1 MEKKNRVFGTD
12 ILKYAAVVALGVIL
26 YQILDNL
33 SAFWG
38 GVSSFLSI
46 LRPLFIGLA
55 IAFLANLPMTFLEN
69 KVFAKWKAC
78 NLKRLICLFMGLLFI
93 IAIAAS
99 TLLLML
105 PRLFES
111 ISGIVENFDSY
122 TGALSSW
129 AEGLW
134 FRLSLPDEI
143 TASLLDAASGLISR
157 LDGVLAGALAA
168 AIEFT
173 VDVAGMVISIML
185 ALIIAFYALY
195 GKENLLSQLK
205 RFTRAL
211 WSKRR
216 ADYIISLASR
226 TNKTLKRYIFGMAAE
241 CTLLGLL
248 CFIGMSIFAFPFA
261 LLISVSVGV
270 MQMAPVVGPWASAIL
285 GALIILVA
293 DPPRALWFLIF
304 ILVVQQI
311 EANLIYPRV
320 VGSAVGLSGIWVVTA
335 IVLGGGLFGFVG
347 IVLAVPVTAV
357 LYTLLSEWVKVRLFG
372 KKLKEIDGVK

>member
-1 MEKKNRVFGTD
+1 MEKKNRVFGAD
-12 ILKYAAVVALGVIL
+12 VLKYAAVVALGVIL
-26 YQILDNL
+26 YQVLDNF

-38 GVSSFLSI
+38 GVRSFLSI
-46 LRPLFIGLA
+46 LRPIFIGLA

-69 KVFAKWKAC
+69 KVFIKWKPC
-78 NLKRLICLFMGLLFI
+78 NIKRLVCLFTGLILI

-143 TASLLDAASGLISR
+143 TASLFDAASGLISR
-157 LDGVLAGALAA
+157 LDGVLASALAA
-168 AIEFT
+168 AVQLT
-173 VDVAGMVISIML
+173 VDVAGIVISFML

-195 GKENLLSQLK
+195 GKEKLLSQLE

-216 ADYIISLASR
+216 ADYIISLAAR
-226 TNKTLKRYIFGMAAE
+226 VNKTLKRYIFGMAVE
-241 CTLLGLL
+241 CSLLGLL

-261 LLISVSVGV
+261 LLISVTVGI

-293 DPPRALWFLIF
+293 DPPKALWFLIF
-304 ILVVQQI
+304 ILIVQQI

-357 LYTLLSEWVKVRLFG
+357 IYTLLSEWVKVRLFG
-372 KKLKEIDGVK
+372 KKLKEI

>member
-12 ILKYAAVVALGVIL
+12 IFKYALVVALGVIL
-26 YQILDNL
+26 YQILDNFN
-33 SAFWG
+33 AFWG
-38 GVSSFLSI
+38 GVCSFLSI
-46 LRPLFIGLA
+46 LRPVFIGLT
-55 IAFLANLPMTFLEN
+55 IAFLANLPMTFFEK
-69 KVFAKWKAC
+69 KVFKKWRQSSV
-78 NLKRLICLFMGLLFI
+78 KRLVCLIIGLIVI

-99 TLLLML
+99 ALLLML

-111 ISGIVENFDSY
+111 ISIIVENFDSY
-122 TGALSSW
+122 TGALSNW
-129 AEGLW
+129 AESLW
-134 FRLSLPDEI
+134 FKISLPDEI
-143 TASLLDAASGLISR
+143 TSGLINSASGFLSR

-168 AIEFT
+168 ALQFT
-173 VDVAGMVISIML
+173 VDVAGMIISFML

-195 GKENLLSQLK
+195 GKEKLLCQLE
-205 RFTRAL
+205 RFTRAI

-216 ADYIISLASR
+216 AEYLINLAAR
-226 TNKTLKRYIFGMAAE
+226 TNKTLKRYIFGMSVE

-261 LLISVSVGV
+261 LLISVSVGI

-293 DPPRALWFLIF
+293 DPPKVLWFLIF
-304 ILVVQQI
+304 ILIVQQI

-335 IVLGGGLFGFVG
+335 IVVGGGLFGFIG
-347 IVLAVPVTAV
+347 IVLAVPITAV

-372 KKLKEIDGVK
+372 KRLKDMD